1 MVSDQY
7 TRLLSAMISIST
19 AAGLI
24 YSLGDAPDTQL
35 ACLPI
40 YVEQKGRQQA
50 SLLDYWMKN
59 GIKTNQTKTNLVIQ
73 IH

>member
-1 MVSDQY
+1 
-7 TRLLSAMISIST
+7 MISISAT
-19 AAGLI
+19 AGLI

-35 ACLPI
+35 TCLPI
-40 YVEQKGRQQA
+40 YVEQTGRQQA

-59 GIKTNQTKTNLVIQ
+59 GLKNKQTKPNLIIQ